1 MNRANR
7 RFLSALLP
15 LLLTVGCGDD
25 PKAPGETEEQLPTP
39 LVITADWIEGSLS
52 FASLSG
58 VLGNQPHADVVV
70 STMDLSEYAP
80 GPLAL
85 ELTPDKKKLL
95 VACSSGFFSIAGA
108 GALLINEPNIPS
120 GRGRLVVVDIDKQ
133 KVEKALDTGE
143 QPMGIAVTPDGRRAF
158 VAHFGSGNMVV
169 VDLETYEIVADF
181 EIGIY
186 AEEVV
191 FDDTGTVG
199 VVGYSDDGS
208 VRTFAVA
215 DPENTLSERVKLA
228 GDSAGIAFF
237 PGTKIAFVVQAPN
250 PLGIIA
256 GSPSSG
262 HTLID
267 VSQPSAPVVIEDVRE
282 AAIIGAYPAMAAPN
296 RGTVL
301 VPSAKGGVFGVRE
314 YALEGNKV
322 KLVQDVAAGN
332 AEFLGA
338 LGFAY
343 DGTSSVVMGVPGQRS
358 VIVTNLETKA
368 SHTLD
373 WEQDPAGPAD
383 VVIR

>member
-1 MNRANR
+1 MNRADR
-7 RFLSALLP
+7 RFLRALLP
-15 LLLTVGCGDD
+15 LLLAVGCGDD
-25 PKAPGETEEQLPTP
+25 PKTPGETGDVLPTP
-39 LVITADWIEGSLS
+39 LVITADWVAGSLS

-85 ELTPDKKKLL
+85 ELTPDKKKVL
-95 VACSSGFFSIAGA
+95 VACSAGFFSIAGA
-108 GALLINEPNIPS
+108 GALLIDEPNIPS
-120 GRGRLVVVDIDKQ
+120 GRGKLVVVDIDTQ
-133 KVEKALDTGE
+133 EVEKALDTGE
-143 QPMGIAVTPDGRRAF
+143 QPMGIAVTPDGKKAF

-169 VDLETYEIVADF
+169 VDLESYEIVANID
-181 EIGIY
+181 IGIY
-186 AEEVV
+186 AEEIA

-215 DPENTLSERVKLA
+215 DPANTLSERVKLA

-237 PGTKIAFVVQAPN
+237 PGTKLALVGQARN
-250 PLGIIA
+250 PITVIA
-256 GSPSSG
+256 GMASSG
-262 HTLID
+262 YTLLD
-267 VSQPSAPVVIEDVRE
+267 VSQPSAPEVLQDVRE
-282 AAIIGAYPAMAAPN
+282 ATIIGAYPALPAAN

-301 VPSAKGGVFGVRE
+301 VPSAKDGVFGVRE

-322 KLVQDVAAGN
+322 KLVQDVPAGN

-343 DGTSSVVMGVPGQRS
+343 DGTSSVVMGVPGQRV
-358 VIVTNLETKA
+358 VIVTNLDSKA
-368 SHTLD
+368 SHPMD
-373 WEQDPAGPAD
+373 WEQEPAGPAD